1 MKKIYEAV
9 AFGIVA
15 VYELNDMIYNERI
28 QEKKEELKAVR
39 FAYYYLIKQLNEQ
52 FGCTRINVCDAL
64 LEIGYT
70 RREAIAILNY
80 YEYWASHVVP
90 KLEDNL

>member
-1 MKKIYEAV
+1 MKRIYESV

-15 VYELNDMIYNERI
+15 VYELNDLIRSECIKERA
-28 QEKKEELKAVR
+28 EELEAVR
-39 FAYYYLIKQLNEQ
+39 FAYYYLIKNMNEQ

-70 RREAIAILNY
+70 RREAITILDY
-80 YEYWASHVVP
+80 YESWASHVVP
-90 KLEDNL
+90 KLGDNL